1 MTRVVVK
8 DIEDRFSVLHN
19 LSFPSVIYG
28 SIGGGFFG
36 AWCNGRTTDF
46 GLSVKVRLLLFQP
59 LLIFTKLTK
68 DYAVEI

>member
-8 DIEDRFSVLHN
+8 DIENRFSVLHN

-28 SIGGGFFG
+28 SIGGGFLEHG
-36 AWCNGRTTDF
+36 VMVAQQILV
-46 GLSVKVRLLLFQP
+46 LSVKVRLLLFQP
-59 LLIFTKLTK
+59 LLIFTKQTK